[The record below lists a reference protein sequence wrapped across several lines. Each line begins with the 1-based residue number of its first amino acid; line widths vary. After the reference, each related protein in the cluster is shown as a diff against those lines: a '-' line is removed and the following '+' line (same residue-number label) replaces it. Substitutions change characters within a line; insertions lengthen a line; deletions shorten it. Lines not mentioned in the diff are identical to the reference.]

1 MLESCSFAC
10 LSLVI
15 MTVIYLR
22 FIFTVLRTFFSKLS
36 KLKKK
41 KKEFQKKKKKKLF
54 MTMYCIK
61 DGFYFNLSL
70 ATIHQILIL
79 SNLLIE
85 TLNQHSNSILWIRPL
100 RKWVQNSNF
109 GFFNS
114 RTFFSLGKVLC
125 LLFCMRKRFVSV
137 HSFNAS

>member
-15 MTVIYLR
+15 MTVINLR

-36 KLKKK
+36 KLKKRIS
-41 KKEFQKKKKKKLF
+41 KKKLF
-54 MTMYCIK
+54 LTMYCIK

-85 TLNQHSNSILWIRPL
+85 TLNQHSNSIIWIRPL
-100 RKWVQNSNF
+100 RKRVQNSNF

-114 RTFFSLGKVLC
+114 RTFFSLRKVLC
-125 LLFCMRKRFVSV
+125 LLFCMRKRFISV
-137 HSFNAS
+137 QSFNVN